1 MLFLNSNQGKS
12 YAEENEETVERK
24 QKRRRSKKIIL
35 VILLLLL
42 IILLS
47 YFMYYLQKREIPLPT
62 VEFAKTQVITPPKF
76 VFFFDGSPKNKLSKP
91 IGVRVHPTTNEIFV
105 ADTGNHRVSVFDE
118 KGIFL
123 FSFNKIG
130 AEGTMR
136 TPLYLAF
143 DPKGNIWVTD
153 RSRESLYVFTKDGS
167 FIKKFIPNDDES
179 YNWQPIALH
188 FDKKGNLYVTDM
200 QIDHQLLVFDPKGKL
215 LRKIGTKGEA
225 DNMLQLPGQFSF
237 PNGVSVYEAN
247 EDIFVADSNN
257 RRLQVFDK
265 NGKFKSIIQTGGLP
279 RGMEIGFKDRIH
291 AVDVMAHNVM
301 VFSTKGVPLVT
312 FGELGIDTAQ
322 FFFPTGIDCDG
333 RFIYVTDTQNDRV
346 QVWAWQPTVP
356 VPDIKTGIDIMKRW
370 SWLPLLLLPLIYWI
384 LKRRRFVAAES
395 FLLRIIED
403 KKLKLLERKFKHIYV
418 TPDVFEKFKE
428 YAERGLA
435 MKDVMIKGE
444 FDEDVAEKF
453 KEDYGLSID
462 EARTLAIT
470 RKGGAKP
477 MLFVEDSRLREAAYE
492 VGLKTMTFDEFIEK
506 YERKA

>member
-12 YAEENEETVERK
+12 YAEENEETIERK

-118 KGIFL
+118 KGIYL

-167 FIKKFIPNDDES
+167 FIKKFIPNDDEN

-322 FFFPTGIDCDG
+322 FFFPTGLDCDG
-333 RFIYVTDTQNDRV
+333 RFVYITDT
-346 QVWAWQPTVP
+346 
-356 VPDIKTGIDIMKRW
+356 
-370 SWLPLLLLPLIYWI
+370 
-384 LKRRRFVAAES
+384 
-395 FLLRIIED
+395 
-403 KKLKLLERKFKHIYV
+403 
-418 TPDVFEKFKE
+418 
-428 YAERGLA
+428 
-435 MKDVMIKGE
+435 
-444 FDEDVAEKF
+444 
-453 KEDYGLSID
+453 
-462 EARTLAIT
+462 
-470 RKGGAKP
+470 
-477 MLFVEDSRLREAAYE
+477 
-492 VGLKTMTFDEFIEK
+492 
-506 YERKA
+506 